1 MSKQSLP
8 FGLTTVGLSLFL
20 SACSLAPQYER
31 PDPSVADQFPAQTRT
46 SYDASKGEFSQR
58 QVDAASFGLGSQSSE
73 ATPWQGFFRD
83 PQLKALVG
91 LALQNNRNL
100 QVAISRM
107 EQAEAVWGVQ
117 RGQMY
122 PQLGA
127 SARGA
132 RQAAPNPASATASN
146 VISSQ
151 YSAGVA
157 VTAFELDI
165 FGRLRNLSE
174 AAFQQYLASAE
185 GTRAVQIALV
195 ADTAIQFYRLRMV
208 EVMLELTRE
217 TYQVRKKTYDLVS
230 ARFRSGISS
239 ERDAVQAKALVDASA
254 ADLAR
259 FTREREQA
267 RNALAVLIGQPLPLD
282 LPAPLPF
289 AALDHVQEIPVGL
302 PSDLLERRP
311 DIRAAQNNLLAAN
324 ANIGAAK
331 AAFFPSISLT
341 GSVGTASTS
350 LGDLF
355 AAGTGAWAFTPSVS
369 LPIFRG
375 GSLQAGLEQANA
387 AQRGAVAAY
396 QQSVQQAFREVSD
409 ALAGE
414 ATFASQLQARSAQSS
429 SAQRYFDLSN
439 ARFFN
444 GIDSF
449 LDVQVAQ
456 VELFNSRLQEVQTG
470 FELLANR
477 VNLYKALG
485 GGWDESVAGATRVQ
499 FGAATQS
506 VTESPAISTPPTPP
520 TPSTLTTSMTT
531 AATVK

>member
-1 MSKQSLP
+1 MSKISLP
-8 FGLTTVGLSLFL
+8 LVLTTLSSSLLL
-20 SACSLAPQYER
+20 SACSLAPHYER
-31 PDPSVADQFPAQTRT
+31 PDSAVAGQFPEQMRT
-46 SYDASKGEFSQR
+46 SYDAAKGEFSQQ
-58 QVDAASFGLGSQSSE
+58 QVDAASFGNDSQISE
-73 ATPWQGFFRD
+73 ATPWQAFFKD
-83 PQLKALVG
+83 PQLKELIG

-100 QVAISRM
+100 QVAIARM

-127 SARGA
+127 SVQGA
-132 RQAAPNPASATASN
+132 RQAGPNQGDPTGNN

-157 VTAFELDI
+157 VTAFELDL

-174 AAFQQYLASAE
+174 AAFQQYLSTAE
-185 GTRAVQIALV
+185 GTRSVQIALV
-195 ADTAIQFYRLRMV
+195 ADTAIQFYRLRMAQ
-208 EVMLELTRE
+208 VMLELTKE
-217 TYQVRKKTYDLVS
+217 TYQVRKKTYNLVE

-239 ERDAVQAKALVDASA
+239 ERDAVQAKALVDSAA

-259 FTREREQA
+259 FTRESEQA
-267 RNALAVLIGQPLPLD
+267 RNALSVLIGQPLPAS
-282 LPAPLPF
+282 LPEPLPF
-289 AALDHVQEIPVGL
+289 AALDHVQTIPVGL

-311 DIRAAQNNLLAAN
+311 DIRAAENNLLAAN
-324 ANIGAAK
+324 ANIGAAR

-355 AAGTGAWAFTPSVS
+355 SSGTGAWAFTPAVS

-387 AQRGAVAAY
+387 AQRGAVASY

-414 ATFASQLQARSAQSS
+414 ATFSSQLDARTAQSKS
-429 SAQRYFDLSN
+429 SQRYFDLSN

-456 VELFNSRLQEVQTG
+456 VELFNSQLQEVQTG

-485 GGWDESVAGATRVQ
+485 GGWDDSVPGATRVQ
-499 FGAATQS
+499 FSSTSA
-506 VTESPAISTPPTPP
+506 PAVAKTVSTSP
-520 TPSTLTTSMTT
+520 TPSTLTTSTT
-531 AATVK
+531 TVATVK